1 MHEIRTRGQVPAL
14 EFSICVK
21 VYYCLE
27 QSIMYEENVKI
38 VRKVNTNRPKMSRE
52 NRAKQFAPFAALKGF
67 EEGIKWKE
75 KVYVDKRELSE
86 ESLERL
92 DNKFKEIKK
101 NDIITV
107 VYYNKGE
114 YLKVTGMV
122 ARIDV
127 TARILQVINTKIRF
141 EDIYDIET
149 GND

>member
-1 MHEIRTRGQVPAL
+1 MN
-14 EFSICVK
+14 
-21 VYYCLE
+21 
-27 QSIMYEENVKI
+27 EEEHKM
-38 VRKVNTNRPKMSRE
+38 VRKVNPNRPKMSRE

>member
-1 MHEIRTRGQVPAL
+1 MLRL
-14 EFSICVK
+14 EVIEVGKNKYAS
-21 VYYCLE
+21 
-27 QSIMYEENVKI
+27 NRKI
-38 VRKVNTNRPKMSRE
+38 NPNRPKMTRE

-67 EEGIKWKE
+67 EDGIKWKE
-75 KVYVDKRELSE
+75 KVYVDKKVLSE

-101 NDIITV
+101 NDIITI

-114 YLKVTGMV
+114 YLRVTGMV
-122 ARIDV
+122 ARIDI
-127 TARILQVINTKIRF
+127 TARVLQVINTKIKF

>member
-1 MHEIRTRGQVPAL
+1 MPRL
-14 EFSICVK
+14 EVIK
-21 VYYCLE
+21 VGKNKYA
-27 QSIMYEENVKI
+27 SN
-38 VRKVNTNRPKMSRE
+38 RKVNPNRPKMSRE

-86 ESLERL
+86 ESLRRL
-92 DNKFKEIKK
+92 DNKFKDVKK

-127 TARILQVINTKIRF
+127 TARILQIINTKIEF

>member
-1 MHEIRTRGQVPAL
+1 MT
-14 EFSICVK
+14 
-21 VYYCLE
+21 
-27 QSIMYEENVKI
+27 
-38 VRKVNTNRPKMSRE
+38 RE

-67 EEGIKWKE
+67 EDGIKWKE
-75 KVYVDKRELSE
+75 KVYVDKKELSE

-101 NDIITV
+101 NDIITI

-114 YLKVTGMV
+114 YLRVTGMV
-122 ARIDV
+122 ARIDI
-127 TARILQVINTKIRF
+127 TARVLQVINTKIKF

>member
-1 MHEIRTRGQVPAL
+1 
-14 EFSICVK
+14 
-21 VYYCLE
+21 
-27 QSIMYEENVKI
+27 MYEENVKI

>member
-1 MHEIRTRGQVPAL
+1 
-14 EFSICVK
+14 
-21 VYYCLE
+21 
-27 QSIMYEENVKI
+27 MYEENVKI

-127 TARILQVINTKIRF
+127 TARILQIINTKIEF